1 MDESIL
7 KSVKITLN
15 LQPEYEVFDD
25 VVLMHINTV
34 FSTLNQLGVGPT
46 QGFMIQD
53 AGQMWSEFL
62 GNDPGLNHVKTYVYL
77 RVRLLFDPPST
88 GYHVAAMQKQI
99 EELEWRLNAQREDT
113 KWVEPAPPVV
123 LLEE

>member
-113 KWVEPAPPVV
+113 KWVEPTPPVV